1 MKKFALMS
9 VGIMSMSMVMTTVQP
24 VLADTIYPVANS
36 AEQDNLT
43 VRWDNYYFI
52 DNTDGTREE
61 VDHKPTDSSIKT
73 RMGAKVSPVSKD
85 NNGWI
90 LLTQEPITVT
100 KVEGRFAVVR
110 RDLTLPHAKI
120 TLKLVDESGQ
130 EIAKPIVLTKGR
142 INGKIILP
150 EQTNISGYTLINQ
163 EELPTKID
171 SSEKELTLVYR
182 SSEDKGTNDSDTNVN
197 DDQSTGKNSDNDN
210 DQASH
215 DNGSKDEGTQPTD
228 NSETVDEGNHAD
240 DTKETV
246 AEGTQADDA
255 KETVTEG
262 TQADDTKET
271 VTEGTQADDTKE
283 TVTEG
288 TQADDAKETV
298 TEGTQSDDT
307 KETVTEDTQV
317 DGNKQTVDEGTQAE
331 AINGDKKDSATQTD
345 LNNSTQDHTVQTDN
359 NSSQI
364 ISTNANISNQPAKNN
379 IDYRIVG
386 KTTQGQVLFNRV
398 VNSTA
403 QGNHFSFNIPGYNL
417 VATEFRNQELNLIY
431 APKSINVLI
440 TALDERGKMLHQL
453 KFTSTVGSHFSYTPN
468 KIAGYRTLDGS
479 IEMTIMDNDL
489 VEYQVHYEKLKKGKA
504 KVKKTSRMNKKSKKS
519 NKKNGRRVKR
529 SSKKTVK
536 KMVKKS
542 NKKNKAKIHKNNKK
556 HGMTKR
562 VKTNRHRSR

>member
-1 MKKFALMS
+1 MS
-9 VGIMSMSMVMTTVQP
+9 VGIMSISMVMTTVQP
-24 VLADTIYPVANS
+24 VLADTSYPVANS

-90 LLTQEPITVT
+90 LLNQEPITVT
-100 KVEGRFAVVR
+100 KDEGRFAVVR

-120 TLKLVDESGQ
+120 ILKLVDESGQ

-171 SSEKELTLVYR
+171 SSEKELTLVYQL
-182 SSEDKGTNDSDTNVN
+182 SDDKGTNDSDTNVN

-210 DQASH
+210 EQASH

-228 NSETVDEGNHAD
+228 NSETVDEGNQAD
-240 DTKETV
+240 DNKETV
-246 AEGTQADDA
+246 A
-255 KETVTEG
+255 EG

-271 VTEGTQADDTKE
+271 VTEGTQVDD
-283 TVTEG
+283 
-288 TQADDAKETV
+288 
-298 TEGTQSDDT
+298 
-307 KETVTEDTQV
+307 
-317 DGNKQTVDEGTQAE
+317 NKQTVDEGTQAE

-345 LNNSTQDHTVQTDN
+345 LNNSTQDNTVQTDN

-364 ISTNANISNQPAKNN
+364 ISTNANVSNQPAKNN

-453 KFTSTVGSHFSYTPN
+453 KLTSTVGSHFSYTPN

-479 IEMTIMDNDL
+479 IERTIMDNDL